1 MAKAIVK
8 QTPKQTAAPHKPP
21 RKPDP
26 FKGIPEDRHKTVAMM
41 WGLRRLYSRQ
51 KVTPQDVYVE
61 LVQGEIDDDHKREEQ
76 EQKEASW
83 RAAKSL
89 EIPMVSKLGV
99 DGPVPEEVRSRLDRD
114 LTDAQFICKSLQDLC
129 HQDLSELD
137 IDQFS
142 PVVEAMAYRVG
153 RLLDMWTGF
162 GTYRDEA
169 ERRIEVE
176 KAAAVQEAAH
186 GA

>member
-1 MAKAIVK
+1 MAASSK
-8 QTPKQTAAPHKPP
+8 P
-21 RKPDP
+21 RKAVSGKSKPAEHDP
-26 FKGIPEDRHKTVAMM
+26 FKGIPEDQHKTVAMI

-61 LVQGEIDDDHKREEQ
+61 WVQMSVDHDQKREEK

-83 RAAKSL
+83 RADKSL

-129 HQDLSELD
+129 RQNLSELD

-162 GTYRDEA
+162 GTYRDET

-176 KAAAVQEAAH
+176 KTGAAVQEAHHAS
-186 GA
+186 